1 MKVPGKFDPTA
12 LEAARRVHRALGDS
26 TRLEIAQ
33 RIAKGSCTVS
43 ELIADTGI
51 AGPLISWHLRKLRGS
66 GLINQ
71 VKQGRETLC
80 VFNFQVIAAAHALM
94 LDQLGVSDHEAWVS
108 PGVILE
114 QALKNI
120 NLDQK
125 E

>member
-1 MKVPGKFDPTA
+1 MA

-33 RIAKGSCTVS
+33 RIAKSSCTVS

-80 VFNFQVIAAAHALM
+80 TFNYPVIAAAHALM
-94 LDQLGVSDHEAWVS
+94 LDQLGISDHNAWVS
-108 PGVILE
+108 PEAILD

-120 NLDQK
+120 NLGQT

>member
-1 MKVPGKFDPTA
+1 MRDPGRFDPTA

-26 TRLEIAQ
+26 TRLEIAK
-33 RIAKGSCTVS
+33 RIAKSSCTVS

-80 VFNFQVIAAAHALM
+80 TFNYPVIAAAHALM
-94 LDQLGVSDHEAWVS
+94 LDQLRISDNKAWVS
-108 PGVILE
+108 PEAILD

-120 NLDQK
+120 NLDQT

>member
-1 MKVPGKFDPTA
+1 MRDPGRFDPTA

-33 RIAKGSCTVS
+33 RIAKSSCTVS

-80 VFNFQVIAAAHALM
+80 TFNYPVIAAAHALM
-94 LDQLGVSDHEAWVS
+94 LDQLGISDHKAWVS
-108 PGVILE
+108 PEAILD

-120 NLDQK
+120 NLGQT

>member
-1 MKVPGKFDPTA
+1 MRDPGRFDPTA

-33 RIAKGSCTVS
+33 RIAKSSCTVS

-80 VFNFQVIAAAHALM
+80 TFNYPVIAAAHALM
-94 LDQLGVSDHEAWVS
+94 LDQLGISDNKAWVS
-108 PGVILE
+108 PEAILD
-114 QALKNI
+114 QALRNI
-120 NLDQK
+120 NLDQT